1 MAKLFQQSDA
11 TTDAL
16 KFAEELLKKTEYSIN
31 AIRSRNIRIKELR
44 AEIYHRKVVFDEM
57 QKRMQVLVD
66 SSENIKTLQKAYD
79 ILVSKNEELTKQ
91 LEDANAHKAKLKSY
105 IESMHREIIVR
116 DNQNYIK
123 RFSDWAE
130 RICKFLPALPKSI
143 ATSLLTT
150 PGLYWSIA
158 FILCLLITA
167 SFIGWA
173 PIISLFKTIS
183 SLWS

>member
-31 AIRSRNIRIKELR
+31 AIRSRNIRIKELK

-57 QKRMQVLVD
+57 QKKMQTLID
-66 SSENIKTLQKAYD
+66 SSDMIKALREQHDAIITKHDTLMQQLTAA
-79 ILVSKNEELTKQ
+79 NEHKQ
-91 LEDANAHKAKLKSY
+91 KLKSY
-105 IESMHREIIVR
+105 IESMHQEILLR
-116 DNQNYIK
+116 DKQNYVK

-130 RICKFLPALPKSI
+130 KMCKFLPALPKSI

-150 PGLYWSIA
+150 PGLYWTMA
-158 FILCLLITA
+158 FILGLLIVA
-167 SFIGWA
+167 SFIGWG